1 MRQQF
6 FVSDNDADRCKEAF
20 RLRKPISVSGVDF
33 LDRQMK
39 EYTGVVISVQFSSGG
54 PPGERWRI
62 TMDTDERMVPR
73 TRPT

>member
-1 MRQQF
+1 MRRQF

-39 EYTGVVISVQFSSGG
+39 EYTGVVISVQLSSGG
-54 PPGERWRI
+54 PPGERLAHH
-62 TMDTDERMVPR
+62 DGH
-73 TRPT
+73 